1 MLIRREAIEQV
12 GMLDE
17 EFFMY
22 GEDIDWCY
30 RIKEAGWVNYYY
42 PRTQIVHHKGA
53 SSRRKPF
60 KIIYEFHRA
69 MILFHNKH
77 YRKKYS
83 WLTNMMVY
91 AGVSLKFIFS
101 LVRNKLRPAR

>member
-1 MLIRREAIEQV
+1 
-12 GMLDE
+12 
-17 EFFMY
+17 MY

-30 RIKEAGWVNYYY
+30 RIKQAGWVNYYY
-42 PRTQIVHHKGA
+42 PLTRIIHYKGA

-77 YRKKYS
+77 YRQKYT
-83 WLTNMMVY
+83 WPVNLMVY
-91 AGVSLKFIFS
+91 TGVGLKLVISLLS
-101 LVRNKLRPAR
+101 NKLRPAR